1 MNLRHN
7 AIDNVPVKNGLFWK
21 GQPTSV
27 EQSTDVI
34 SNLLFDLAQPLCV
47 LNHKGSVSLVKNGTL
62 TQEPDNHSFDC
73 LGVINSV
80 LPRQFGAPSFLA
92 DYNVKA
98 AYYAGA
104 MANGINSEEMVIAM
118 ARHGLLSSFGAG
130 GLSTARVAKAIETI
144 KAQLHDQTFAVNL
157 LHNPGDPNWE
167 TDCVQLFIDN
177 EISVVEASAYI
188 RLTPAIVRY
197 RLAGLTKDVDGT
209 VIATNRIIAKV
220 SRPEVAGQFM
230 SPAPEKIIKKLLKQ
244 GLVTQEQAD
253 MAQYVSLADDVTVEA
268 DSGGHTDHGV
278 LTCIFNDIVSLR
290 DDLNTKFGFHKMVR
304 VGAAGGLGTP
314 EAVMA
319 AYALGADFVV
329 TGSVNQACLEA
340 GTSDAVKALLCQ
352 VTVAGVASAPSA
364 DMFEIGAK
372 VQVLKSSSMYAV
384 RAQKLYTLYKQY
396 DSLNEIPERDIE
408 QLEKQIFLKPLEQ
421 VWEET
426 KAFFESRGLVSLSAA
441 GDKNPKKRMALVFQ
455 WYLGQSSKWAI
466 DGDESRKADY
476 QIWCGPAMGACN
488 AWLKGSYM
496 ESQRS
501 CVDIGLNLLAGAAYL
516 SRLNALKQLGVLIP
530 PSLMAFQPND
540 QQQLL
545 PLFEHNEQ
553 IKQFESES
561 TKPIELANDSTTYL
575 ENKGE
580 KTMTTADATK
590 DTTRL
595 DLTKSKEYY
604 KKTWDLLPG
613 GAHYNFA
620 DPERA
625 LVIPFNKG
633 RGSRVWD
640 LDGNEHLDLFCKF
653 GALFVGH
660 HNEQYNEA
668 LMKYMA
674 KVTSVDTCDLE
685 FDVCET
691 LTENIPSAEMVRFGL
706 SGTEAVQNALRLAR
720 AYTGKNR
727 FIRFQGHYHG
737 NADNVM
743 GGRKRKDMQWPTP
756 EEFKGD
762 MMGTAGRS
770 DHILEEQ
777 SFILPWND
785 IDALDSVLSAHGDKV
800 AAVLMEPICMNGG
813 GILPK
818 LGYLEKAKALCEKNN
833 VVLIFDEIITGVR
846 LGLGG
851 AQKILGVTPHLST
864 FAKALGGGSL
874 PISALVGHKDIMN
887 LYTKGKVVH
896 AGTFNGYPL
905 GLAAIKATYEI
916 IGNDPGC
923 YDRMGNTMGKICQ
936 SFIGAAKDVGLPM
949 IVQGMPTALVYHSQE
964 HLVDRSEGYTDRVKF
979 CDIIIREVAKRYGL
993 QFSPLS
999 RLYPNLMI
1007 NDDDVSFFENRI
1019 HDVMVNAKQLIDL
1032 TFKEEALA

>member
-1 MNLRHN
+1 MKLRYISADN
-7 AIDNVPVKNGLFWK
+7 ASVKNSLFWQ

-27 EQSTDVI
+27 EQSTNVV
-34 SNLLFDLAQPLCV
+34 SSLLADLAQPLYV
-47 LNHKGSVSLVKNGTL
+47 INHQGSVSLVKEGTL
-62 TQEPDNHSFDC
+62 SQKSDQHSFEC
-73 LGVINSV
+73 LGVLNPV
-80 LPRQFGAPSFLA
+80 LPSQFGAPSFLA
-92 DYNVKA
+92 EYNVKA

-104 MANGINSEEMVIAM
+104 MANGINSEDMVIAL

-130 GLSTARVAKAIETI
+130 GLSTARVAKAISTI
-144 KAQLHDQTFAVNL
+144 KSQLDGQTYAINL

-167 TDCVQLFIDN
+167 MDCVQLFIDN
-177 EISVVEASAYI
+177 EINVVEASAYI

-197 RLAGLTKDVDGT
+197 RLAGLVKNADGS
-209 VIATNRIIAKV
+209 ISATNRIIAKV
-220 SRPEVAGQFM
+220 SRPEVAKQFV
-230 SPAPEKIIKKLLKQ
+230 SPAPEKVIKKLLKQ
-244 GLVTQEQAD
+244 GLVTQEQVD
-253 MAQYVSLADDVTVEA
+253 MAQYVPLADDVTVEA

-290 DDLNTKFGFHKMVR
+290 DELKETFGLKQTVR
-304 VGAAGGLGTP
+304 IGAAGGLGTP

-329 TGSVNQACLEA
+329 TGSVNQACIEA
-340 GTSDAVKALLCQ
+340 GTSDAVKKLLCEA
-352 VTVAGVASAPSA
+352 TVAGVASAPSA

-384 RAQKLYTLYKQY
+384 RAQKLYTLYKQH
-396 DSLNEIPERDIE
+396 DSLSAIPERDIE

-421 VWEET
+421 VWDET
-426 KAFFESRGLVSLSAA
+426 KAFFESRGLASLAA
-441 GDKNPKKRMALVFQ
+441 TGDKNPKKKMALVFQ

-476 QIWCGPAMGACN
+476 QVWCGPAMGACN
-488 AWLKGSYM
+488 AWLKGSHL

-501 CVDIGLNLLAGAAYL
+501 CVDMGLNLLVGAAYL

-530 PSLMAFQPND
+530 VSLLTFKPD
-540 QQQLL
+540 EQQNLL
-545 PLFEHNEQ
+545 SLLNQDEKIKRFEYEEAAPT
-553 IKQFESES
+553 ESLNQS
-561 TKPIELANDSTTYL
+561 ASNP

-580 KTMTTADATK
+580 HTMTTEKTQHDK
-590 DTTRL
+590 MRL

-613 GAHYNFA
+613 GSHYNFA
-620 DPERA
+620 DPERS

-660 HNEQYNEA
+660 HNQKYNES
-668 LMKYMA
+668 LMKYMN

-685 FDVCET
+685 FEVCET
-691 LTENIPSAEMVRFGL
+691 LTEHIPCAEMVRFGL

-720 AYTGKNR
+720 AYTAKNR
-727 FIRFQGHYHG
+727 FIRFHGHYHG

-743 GGRKRKDMQWPTP
+743 GGRKRKDMSWPTP
-756 EEFKGD
+756 ETFKGD
-762 MMGTAGRS
+762 MMGTLGRA
-770 DHILEEQ
+770 DNILEDQ

-785 IDALDSVLSAHGDKV
+785 IEALESVLTAHGDQI

-818 LGYLEKAKALCEKNN
+818 PGYLEKAKALCEKNN
-833 VVLIFDEIITGVR
+833 VVLIFDEIITGIR

-864 FAKALGGGSL
+864 FAKALGGGSM
-874 PISALVGHKDIMN
+874 PISAIAGHKDLMS

-916 IGNDPGC
+916 VENDLGC
-923 YDRMGNTMGKICQ
+923 YDRMGNIMGKICQ
-936 SFIGAAKDVGLPM
+936 SFIGAAKNVGLPM

-964 HLVDRSEGYTDRVKF
+964 HIVDRSEGYTDRVKF

-1007 NDDDVSFFENRI
+1007 NDDDVTFFESRI
-1019 HDVMVNAKQLIDL
+1019 HDVMANAKQLIDL
-1032 TFKEEALA
+1032 TFKEEAIA